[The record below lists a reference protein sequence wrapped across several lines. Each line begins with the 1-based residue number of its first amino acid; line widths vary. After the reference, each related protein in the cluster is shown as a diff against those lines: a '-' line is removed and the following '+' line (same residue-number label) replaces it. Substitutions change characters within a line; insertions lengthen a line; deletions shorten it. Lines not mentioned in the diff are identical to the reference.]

1 MEQLAQKNIVFC
13 FPYRGVGGVSLL
25 FLRMSNYLQKISNN
39 KIYLVDY
46 KDGYMARH
54 NRNKQIFLLEY
65 SDDIKTEIPTNSV
78 VILQSMTPWS
88 LFPQLNFKYDT
99 NLFFWNCH
107 PFNLVPLLPG
117 FRNLIAQYPKLI
129 WLIHKTILLPYN
141 IQLKK
146 FYSFLVK
153 THSIAFMDI
162 DNLKMTEYI
171 LESYS
176 TDNSFLPIPI
186 EVPQSNY
193 WIQKTP
199 SLTKDKPLN
208 CSWIGRVADFKYT
221 VLKRTIIELKRF
233 AKEQKISIHFFLIGD
248 GEYISEIQSEL
259 IKTEFFS
266 FEWIKEV
273 QPHQLDQF
281 ILTNIDILFSMG
293 TSALE
298 AAKLGVPTVLLD
310 FSYGPVNEEYAY
322 KYIYETK
329 SYSLGRIITS
339 EICKEKKSIDKI
351 ILDAMSRENKI
362 SEKCYNYTL
371 ENHHIEKITKDLLNK
386 IDKSELTYDSL
397 IKKGFLKKNFI
408 YRSFKHIKKSYSNI
422 KINK

>member
-1 MEQLAQKNIVFC
+1 MEQISFKNIIFC
-13 FPYRGVGGVSLL
+13 FPYKSVGGVSVL
-25 FLRMSNYLQKISNN
+25 FLRLSNLLQKFTDK
-39 KIYLVDY
+39 KIQLLDY
-46 KDGYMARH
+46 ADGYMALH
-54 NRNKQIFLLEY
+54 NQNSQVSLLEY
-65 SDDIKTEIPTNSV
+65 SDELKTEIPEDSL

-88 LFPQLNFKYDT
+88 IFPQINFKSDT
-99 NLFFWNCH
+99 RLFFWNCH
-107 PFNLVPLLPG
+107 PFNLVPLMPG
-117 FRNLIAQYPKLI
+117 IRNWIAQYPKLI
-129 WLIHKTILLPYN
+129 WLSHKTILLPYN

-153 THSIAFMDI
+153 SHSIAFMDI

-171 LESYS
+171 LENYS

-186 EVPQSNY
+186 EVPQSNF
-193 WIQKTP
+193 WIQKKP

-208 CSWIGRVADFKYT
+208 CGWIGRVADFKYT

-233 AKEQKISIHFFLIGD
+233 AKEQKISIHFFLVGD

-310 FSYGPVNEEYAY
+310 FSYGPVNEDYAY
-322 KYIYETK
+322 KYIYATK
-329 SYSLGRIITS
+329 GYSLGRIITS
-339 EICKEKKSIDKI
+339 EICNEKNSIDKI
-351 ILDAMSRENKI
+351 ILGALSYAEQI
-362 SEKCYNYTL
+362 SEKCYNYTQT
-371 ENHHIEKITKDLLNK
+371 NHHIEKIANDLLNK
-386 IDKSELTYDSL
+386 IDKTELTYGTL
-397 IKKGFLKKNFI
+397 LKKGFFKKNIIYRLFKKLKKILN
-408 YRSFKHIKKSYSNI
+408 
-422 KINK
+422 